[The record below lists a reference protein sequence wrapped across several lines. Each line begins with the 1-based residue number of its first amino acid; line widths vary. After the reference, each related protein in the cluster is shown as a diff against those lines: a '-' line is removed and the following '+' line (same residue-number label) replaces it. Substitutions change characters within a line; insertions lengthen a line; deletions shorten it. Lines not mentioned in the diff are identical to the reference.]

1 MKKLTFLNY
10 LKKLATIKK
19 NGGRGRASKIE
30 EIEKYI
36 LLAKNYDLKID
47 TQVNYNNEVVVNL
60 SNFEKEARRIRKKET
75 NKEEE

>member
-1 MKKLTFLNY
+1 MKKLTFQNY

-19 NGGRGRASKIE
+19 KGVRGRTSKIE

-60 SNFEKEARRIRKKET
+60 SNFEKEAKRIRKKET
-75 NKEEE
+75 KEEE